1 MVIPQPFRNS
11 TCKEQISTKLP
22 GFLHRKSSTN
32 SLILDINNQVF
43 AVFVTSPFLKKN
55 ADQKNFDN
63 LLFLPYKRQKSPL
76 TFIFCKLYSNFKG
89 P

>member
-43 AVFVTSPFLKKN
+43 VVFVTSPFLKKN

-63 LLFLPYKRQKSPL
+63 LLFLPYKTQKSPL